1 MSKKILGLDI
11 ASSTG
16 FCILNDGKL
25 EKYGVITIPSEM
37 NLFQRIKYFENNLI
51 QILNDNKPDEVHIE
65 DVILGISGAK
75 TLAYLGRLNGVAISV
90 CYNKVGDNIKLY
102 TPVTWKANSFK
113 GLGGMAKKAEIQI
126 AVIRHFNLI
135 PEDELAE
142 IIKPITQFNE
152 DDQTLKEQLNLLRK
166 KIDTLTKVYNRKKTT
181 DQEKD
186 SIKPQ
191 IDEGN
196 KKISEMKKLIKKRVS
211 DIQGI
216 YNKVSISLTAKC
228 GLTPDV
234 SDSIGIA
241 YCNV

>member
-90 CYNKVGDNIKLY
+90 CYNKVGDHIKLY
-102 TPVTWKANSFK
+102 TPVTWKANSFE

-126 AVIRHFNLI
+126 AVIRHFNLV
-135 PEDELAE
+135 PENELAE

-152 DDQTLKEQLNLLRK
+152 DDQTLKEQLDFLRK
-166 KIDTLTKVYNRKKTT
+166 KIDTLTKVYNRKKTS

-196 KKISEMKKLIKKRVS
+196 KKISEMKKLIKKRVA

-241 YCNV
+241 YCNI

>member
-1 MSKKILGLDI
+1 MKRILGLDI
-11 ASSTG
+11 ASATG
-16 FCILNDGKL
+16 WSILEDNKL
-25 EKYGVITIPSEM
+25 IKYGMINIPSEM
-37 NLFQRIKYFENNLI
+37 NIFQRLKFFENNLI
-51 QILNDNKPDEVHIE
+51 QIINENNPTEVHIE
-65 DVILGISGAK
+65 DLILGISGAK

-126 AVIRHFNLI
+126 AVIRHFNLV
-135 PEDELAE
+135 PENELDE
-142 IIKPITQFNE
+142 IIKPLTQFNE
-152 DDQTLKEQLNLLRK
+152 DDQTLKEQLDLLRK
-166 KIDTLTKVYNRKKTT
+166 KIDTLTKVYNRKKTS

-196 KKISEMKKLIKKRVS
+196 KKISEMKKLIKKRVA

-216 YNKVSISLTAKC
+216 YNKISISLTAKC
-228 GLTPDV
+228 GLTTDV

-241 YCNV
+241 YCNI

>member
-113 GLGGMAKKAEIQI
+113 GLNGMAKKAEIQI

-135 PEDELAE
+135 PENELTE
-142 IIKPITQFNE
+142 IIKPLTKFNE
-152 DDQTLKEQLNLLRK
+152 DDQTLKEELNVLRK

-196 KKISEMKKLIKKRVS
+196 KKINEMKKLIKKRVS
-211 DIQGI
+211 EIQGV

-228 GLTPDV
+228 GLTADV

-241 YCNV
+241 YCNI